1 MFTYRDERRLFAV
14 ITVIIVMALVAL
26 VQVSAARAGSPSP
39 LTSAMTTAG
48 FAIEAAV
55 SATVGVIRG
64 TGQAVVSLPSLAHD
78 NADLRAQN
86 HSLQQE
92 NARLHEL
99 LAAYQADTGL
109 QPRLAEYPRAVQA
122 RVIGYP
128 PENAV
133 QTVMIDKGAH
143 DGIKRDDGVLAA
155 DGVVGR
161 IVEAGPYTSKVNL
174 ITDFTSTIP
183 ALVQRGRF
191 WGVANGNQSSV
202 RLDYVSQDAPLRIG
216 DQVVTGEARSFHSG
230 ALIGTI
236 EKIERSDSALYQT
249 AVIKPAV
256 NFSRLDRVVVV
267 PK

>member
-14 ITVIIVMALVAL
+14 ISVIIVMALVAL
-26 VQVSAARAGSPSP
+26 IQVSAARAGTPSP
-39 LTSAMTTAG
+39 LTTAVTTAG

-55 SATVGVIRG
+55 SSVVGVVRG
-64 TGQAVVSLPSLAHD
+64 TGQAVISVPSLARD

-86 HSLQQE
+86 RNLQQE

-109 QPRLAEYPRAVQA
+109 APRLAEYPRAVQA
-122 RVIGYP
+122 RVVGYP

-133 QTVMIDKGAH
+133 QSVMIDKGSR

-161 IVEAGPYTSKVNL
+161 VVEAGPFTSKVNL
-174 ITDFTSTIP
+174 LTDFTSTIP
-183 ALVQRGRF
+183 ALVERGRY

-202 RLDYVSQDAPLRIG
+202 RLEYVSQDAPLRIG
-216 DQVVTGEARSFHSG
+216 DRVVTGEARSFHSG

-236 EKIERSDSALYQT
+236 FKIERSDSNLYQT
-249 AVIKPAV
+249 AIVKPAV
-256 NFSRLDRVVVV
+256 DFSRLDRVIVV